1 MTDPLHF
8 TDPAW
13 AIQDARRQAIDE
25 AASLCDKWGALLEEI
40 SKANKMAAS
49 NGGLPVSPGTD
60 SQAEMAR
67 SLARMIRKLP
77 AKAFEEQR
85 KNIETD
91 GAEPD
96 KAKVRTP
103 NIHTEKDHG
112 HG

>member
-8 TDPAW
+8 TDRAW

-40 SKANKMAAS
+40 AKANKLAAS
-49 NGGLPVSPGTD
+49 NGGLPVSPSTEA
-60 SQAEMAR
+60 QAEMAR

-77 AKAFEEQR
+77 AKPFEEQR

-91 GAEPD
+91 GANSATGKGQD
-96 KAKVRTP
+96 TQ
-103 NIHTEKDHG
+103 
-112 HG
+112 